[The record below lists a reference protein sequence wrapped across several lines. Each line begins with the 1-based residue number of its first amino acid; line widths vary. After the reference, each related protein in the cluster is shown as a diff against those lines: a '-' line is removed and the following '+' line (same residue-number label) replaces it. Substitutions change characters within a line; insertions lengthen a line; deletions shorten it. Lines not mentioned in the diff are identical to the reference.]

1 MKLITKA
8 LEKTFAKYPLYSQ
21 DGKGN
26 EAVVIAKFFLPGS
39 CWTWYVTEAEKQSNG
54 DYMFFGYV
62 EGIEGEYGYFT
73 LSQLQGIRGRFGLRV
88 ERDMYF
94 NVGKTTMAE
103 VLNQSE
109 KSMA

>member
-26 EAVVIAKFFLPGS
+26 DAVVIAKFFLPGS
-39 CWTWYVTEAEKQSNG
+39 GFTWYVTEVEKQPNG

-62 EGIEGEYGYFT
+62 EGIDSELGYFT
-73 LSQLQGIRGRFGLRV
+73 LSQLQNVRGRFGLRV

-94 NVGKTTMAE
+94 NNGKTTLAQVKRETEMAY
-103 VLNQSE
+103 
-109 KSMA
+109 

>member
-8 LEKTFAKYPLYSQ
+8 LEKVFAKYPLYSQ

-26 EAVVIAKFFLPGS
+26 DAVVIAKFFLPGS
-39 CWTWYVTEAEKQSNG
+39 GFTWYVTEAEKQENG

-62 EGIEGEYGYFT
+62 EGLDSELGYFS
-73 LSQLQGIRGRFGLRV
+73 LSQLQNVRGRFGLRI

-94 NVGKTTMAE
+94 NNGKTTLAQVKREIEMAY
-103 VLNQSE
+103 
-109 KSMA
+109 

>member
-26 EAVVIAKFFLPGS
+26 DAVVIAKFFLPGS
-39 CWTWYVTEAEKQSNG
+39 GFTWYVTEAEKQSNG

-62 EGIEGEYGYFT
+62 EGLESELGYFT
-73 LSQLQGIRGRFGLRV
+73 LSQLQSVRGRFGLRV

-94 NVGKTTMAE
+94 NNGKTTLAQVKRETEMAY
-103 VLNQSE
+103 
-109 KSMA
+109 

>member
-26 EAVVIAKFFLPGS
+26 DAVVIAKFFLPGS
-39 CWTWYVTEAEKQSNG
+39 GFTWYVTEAEKQKNG

-62 EGIEGEYGYFT
+62 EGLDSELGYFT
-73 LSQLQGIRGRFGLRV
+73 LSQLQNVRGRFGLRV

-94 NVGKTTMAE
+94 NNGKTTLAQVKREIEMAY
-103 VLNQSE
+103 
-109 KSMA
+109 

>member
-26 EAVVIAKFFLPGS
+26 DAVVIAKFFLPGS
-39 CWTWYVTEAEKQSNG
+39 GFTWYVTEAEKQANC

-62 EGIEGEYGYFT
+62 EGLDSELGYFT
-73 LSQLQGIRGRFGLRV
+73 LSQLQNVRGRFGLRV

-94 NVGKTTMAE
+94 NNGKTTLAQVKRENEMAY
-103 VLNQSE
+103 
-109 KSMA
+109 

>member
-26 EAVVIAKFFLPGS
+26 DAVVIAKFFLPGS
-39 CWTWYVTEAEKQSNG
+39 GFTWYVTEAEKQTNG

-62 EGIEGEYGYFT
+62 EGLDSELGYFT
-73 LSQLQGIRGRFGLRV
+73 LSQLQNVRGRFGLRV

-94 NVGKTTMAE
+94 NNGKTTLAQVKRENEMAY
-103 VLNQSE
+103 
-109 KSMA
+109 

>member
-8 LEKTFAKYPLYSQ
+8 LEKTLAKYPLYSQ

-26 EAVVIAKFFLPGS
+26 DAVVIAKFFLPGS
-39 CWTWYVTEAEKQSNG
+39 GFTWYVTEAEKQSNG

-62 EGIEGEYGYFT
+62 EGLESELGYFT
-73 LSQLQGIRGRFGLRV
+73 LSQLQSVRGRFGLRV

-94 NVGKTTMAE
+94 NNGKTTLAQVKRETEMAY
-103 VLNQSE
+103 
-109 KSMA
+109 